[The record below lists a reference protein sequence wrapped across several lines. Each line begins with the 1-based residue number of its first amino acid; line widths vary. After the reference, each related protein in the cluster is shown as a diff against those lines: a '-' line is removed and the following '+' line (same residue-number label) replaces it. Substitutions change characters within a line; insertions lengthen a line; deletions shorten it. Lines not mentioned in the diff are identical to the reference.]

1 MGVIFDVLVLFALL
15 AVLYSMRN
23 IWRTSSFSRN
33 YFDWSVKFS
42 IFVLVGFTLF
52 ITLFFGQLS
61 YVYLT
66 ADEQKRV
73 EIRDGLRDMWK
84 PGGAIDQIL
93 SKIRR
98 DQ

>member
-1 MGVIFDVLVLFALL
+1 MRLVFDVLVLLILFAT
-15 AVLYSMRN
+15 LYSMRKV
-23 IWRTSSFSRN
+23 WRAGIFSKQ
-33 YFDWSVKFS
+33 YFAWSVKFS
-42 IFVLVGFTLF
+42 IFVLVGLILF

-61 YVYLT
+61 YMYLT

-73 EIRDGLRDMWK
+73 EIQDGLRDMGK
-84 PGGAIDQIL
+84 PGGVVDQIL